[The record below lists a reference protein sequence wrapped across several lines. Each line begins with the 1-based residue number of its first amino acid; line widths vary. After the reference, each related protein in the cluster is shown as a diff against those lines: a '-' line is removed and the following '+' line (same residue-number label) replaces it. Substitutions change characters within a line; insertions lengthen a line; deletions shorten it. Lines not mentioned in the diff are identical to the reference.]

1 MKPVVICLVAGALG
15 FGLMGF
21 QTGLF
26 QEQLPAS
33 GLTGSP
39 TPAKGTST
47 KGSSTAVPNKNPLGQ
62 KAKFPADLAPAVRQQ
77 PVPQAAERN
86 PKNKTNKMVILKSTG
101 AVHAWDELIREDWKA
116 ETVEET
122 EIVLVVQPQK
132 KTFVNRI
139 DYPGAP
145 PIDRYQFDLEVY
157 VVEAKT
163 GTVLAVKH
171 FRQQPRQ
178 IRRVEEHDLTIIGAP
193 IPYRTVFAWIAQQAR
208 AGWPYEAESAINVSV
223 SD

>member
-1 MKPVVICLVAGALG
+1 MKPVVICLIAGGLG

-33 GLTGSP
+33 GLTGPAS
-39 TPAKGTST
+39 TPAKGAST
-47 KGSSTAVPNKNPLGQ
+47 GSVAVPNKNPLGQ
-62 KAKFPADLAPAVRQQ
+62 RAKFPGDLAPAVRQQ

-86 PKNKTNKMVILKSTG
+86 PKSKSNKMVVLKSTG
-101 AVHAWDELIREDWKA
+101 AVHAWDEMIREDWKA

-122 EIVLVVQPQK
+122 DIVLVVQPQK

-171 FRQQPRQ
+171 FRQMPRQ
-178 IRRVEEHDLTIIGAP
+178 IRQVEEHDLTIIGSP
-193 IPYRTVFAWIAQQAR
+193 IPFRTVFAWMAHQAR
-208 AGWPYEAESAINVSV
+208 AGWPYEAESGINVTV